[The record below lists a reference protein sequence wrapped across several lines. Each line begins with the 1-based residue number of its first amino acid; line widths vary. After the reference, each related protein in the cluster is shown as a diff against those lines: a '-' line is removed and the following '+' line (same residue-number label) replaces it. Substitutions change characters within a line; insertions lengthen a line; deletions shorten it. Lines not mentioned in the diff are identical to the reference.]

1 MKYTL
6 LAAAFLF
13 SVVCKAQNDMPTA
26 QQVLVKAYK
35 QAKKENKNIIL
46 MFHASWCGWCK
57 KMDAS
62 IEDAKCKAFFDANYV
77 IIHLTVDESKD
88 KKNLENPGANEV
100 RLKFHGDKAGLPFWV
115 VLDKEGKLLADSYT
129 RKAGVS
135 KDEAGDNIGCPAS
148 ETEVAAFI
156 EILKKTS
163 SLTQEQLDIIATRF
177 KENKS

>member
-13 SVVCKAQNDMPTA
+13 SVVCKAQNDVPTA

-35 QAKKENKNIIL
+35 QAKKENKNVIL

-77 IIHLTVDESKD
+77 VIHLTVDESKD

-129 RKAGVS
+129 RKEGVS

-148 ETEVAAFI
+148 ENEVAAFI
-156 EILKKTS
+156 EILKNTS
-163 SLTQEQLDIIATRF
+163 SLTKEQLDIIAVRF
-177 KENKS
+177 KENKI